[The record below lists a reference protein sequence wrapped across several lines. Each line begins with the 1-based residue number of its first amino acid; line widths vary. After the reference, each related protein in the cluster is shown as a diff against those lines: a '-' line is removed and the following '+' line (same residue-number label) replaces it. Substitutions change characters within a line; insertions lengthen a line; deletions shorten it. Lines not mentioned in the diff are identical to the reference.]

1 MLPTATRL
9 ENWCVLCKIVL
20 SHVLCSRNSNK
31 AVVSQGAI
39 RMYVPGYFPSA
50 MTPFSGL
57 KVYRNDAVGIFIHR
71 CHNLRIDQGLFAD
84 NNMGIDLDRAEGIE
98 VTNTQ
103 IIGMSASYQ
112 ALMQRQPGVEA
123 VCDRNERVG
132 IDLHTWQKEIDFV
145 GAKISNVVMSGF
157 ADDPNC
163 AKPSSLRF
171 DDFVSHS

>member
-1 MLPTATRL
+1 
-9 ENWCVLCKIVL
+9 
-20 SHVLCSRNSNK
+20 
-31 AVVSQGAI
+31 
-39 RMYVPGYFPSA
+39 

-84 NNMGIDLDRAEGIE
+84 NNIGIDLDRAEGIE

-103 IIGMSASYQ
+103 VIGMSPSYQ
-112 ALMQRQPGVEA
+112 ALMERQPGVEA
-123 VCDRNERVG
+123 ICDRNERVG
-132 IDLHTWQKEIDFV
+132 IDLHTWQKEIDFI

-157 ADDPNC
+157 SDDPNC

-171 DDFVSHS
+171 DEFVSRIAPFRDVHWSCFCSHTPICVTNLNLLDFEARFVRILHCIRKYQVS